1 MEEEKYKLPQEIYDM
16 AKELNALY
24 KIAYFQIEPMASY
37 IMNKKV
43 KNTVMI
49 ENTLDKILNIPT
61 DEAYELFLS
70 LCKYY
75 ATLDKD
81 GAKFYLDSWD
91 EMYGED
97 KSDTEISIKEAPKVR
112 KKTISD

>member
-1 MEEEKYKLPQEIYDM
+1 MKKEEKGISHEIYDL
-16 AKELNALY
+16 AKKLNDLY
-24 KIAYFQIEPMASY
+24 RIAYFQIEPIASY
-37 IMNKKV
+37 IINKKV
-43 KNTVMI
+43 RNIRMI

-61 DEAYELFLS
+61 DEAYELFVS

-75 ATLDKD
+75 SSLDSD

-97 KSDTEISIKEAPKVR
+97 EPKV
-112 KKTISD
+112 KKKDHK

>member
-1 MEEEKYKLPQEIYDM
+1 MKKEEKGISHEIYDL
-16 AKELNALY
+16 AKKLNDLY

-37 IMNKKV
+37 IINKKV
-43 KNTVMI
+43 RNTRMI

-61 DEAYELFLS
+61 DEAYELFVS

-75 ATLDKD
+75 SNLDPD

-97 KSDTEISIKEAPKVR
+97 KPKV
-112 KKTISD
+112 KKKDHKLK